1 MVSVNTGY
9 QFNPEDEEQKKGNF
23 SILGGMINPNSA
35 QTSELSNQGGQ
46 TSSAQPT
53 QSSKPPPSGSSQGAP
68 VAQQQYEANKG
79 ADQAVFA
86 GSQVN
91 KVKENVSSQQKKAN
105 DAFEAFKGANTFSD
119 RFEEGEVDKL
129 ASGDP
134 TAVGEFQALK
144 KAFSGDFENPANFS
158 GAENDIK
165 TLGKSPESFTNRA
178 LARGNRALDA
188 ALLRGSG
195 AFGNLKSDLE
205 KTLGSAK
212 QQVGGLGEQ
221 AKTLQQNA
229 ETQRQAEF
237 AKAEGAIRGDLSRLD
252 QSAADAVQQAQ
263 ARQQTDDSAFQTSE
277 KARLQA
283 GLQQAIKDNEA
294 KYLAMSKQLWA
305 DPNIDPSVKNGM
317 SIDLYNQYSTKN
329 DQLYAA
335 MSKNPEIGFSFGG
348 GQGPGSGFSSE
359 NATRYNTLAGLL
371 GLGDVRTADAPG
383 EQRTRSSNVD
393 ALLKAYPELALNM
406 QTPAEKP
413 WYEEFRP
420 DGSRAGEALV
430 DSINPLPGSVLL
442 GQIGKLFDKTNA
454 INVVD
459 DGGLGARTTGGNE
472 GVLGPR
478 DSIVQPNPLVES
490 LKKLANPNKAVD
502 EVGSWF

>member
-86 GSQVN
+86 GSQVS
-91 KVKENVSSQQKKAN
+91 KVKENIGSQQKKAN
-105 DAFEAFKGANTFSD
+105 DAFEAFQEANTFSD
-119 RFEEGEVDKL
+119 RFEEGEVDRL
-129 ASGDP
+129 ASGDQK
-134 TAVGEFQALK
+134 AVEEFQGLR

-195 AFGNLKSDLE
+195 AFGNIKSDLE

-212 QQVGGLGEQ
+212 QQAGGLGEQ
-221 AKTLQQNA
+221 AKTLQQTA
-229 ETQRQAEF
+229 ETARQAEL
-237 AKAEGAIRGDLSRLD
+237 AKAEGAIRGDLSHLD
-252 QSAADAVQQAQ
+252 QSAAGAIQSTRAQQQA
-263 ARQQTDDSAFQTSE
+263 DDSAFQSSE

-283 GLQQAIKDNEA
+283 GLQQAVKDNEA

-317 SIDLYNQYSTKN
+317 SIDLHDQMARKN
-329 DQLYAA
+329 DLLYAA
-335 MSKNPEIGFSFGG
+335 LRENPEINFSFGG

-371 GLGDVRTADAPG
+371 GLGDVRTADVPG
-383 EQRTRSSNVD
+383 EQRTRASNVD
-393 ALLKAYPELALNM
+393 DLLKAYPELALNK
-406 QTPAEKP
+406 QIPAEKP
-413 WYEEFRP
+413 WYEEFSP
-420 DGSRAGEALV
+420 DGNRWTDTYDDYASPSGVTGLLRA
-430 DSINPLPGSVLL
+430 
-442 GQIGKLFDKTNA
+442 IGKYADKTGEITRIDNS
-454 INVVD
+454 
-459 DGGLGARTTGGNE
+459 GLGATTTGGNE

-478 DSIVQPNPLVES
+478 DSFEQPNPIAEAIKTAGDP
-490 LKKLANPNKAVD
+490 KKTLDWLFK
-502 EVGSWF
+502 

>member
-91 KVKENVSSQQKKAN
+91 KVKENISSQQKKAN
-105 DAFEAFKGANTFSD
+105 DAFEAFVGANTFSD

-134 TAVGEFQALK
+134 KAVGEFQALK

-165 TLGKSPESFTNRA
+165 VLGKSPESFTNRA

-212 QQVGGLGEQ
+212 QQIGGLGEQ

-229 ETQRQAEF
+229 ETQRQAEL
-237 AKAEGAIRGDLSRLD
+237 AKADSAIKGRLESILAGGKTAAEDLKNAQNTTNKEY
-252 QSAADAVQQAQ
+252 QSAEESRFRTGVQNKMTETKQAYDKAVQEVMASKAPQWQKDLAVADLAQQYQTQVSGLLNVLKNAKPSINFTGGFQGEQLFDAGQA
-263 ARQQTDDSAFQTSE
+263 
-277 KARLQA
+277 
-283 GLQQAIKDNEA
+283 
-294 KYLAMSKQLWA
+294 
-305 DPNIDPSVKNGM
+305 
-317 SIDLYNQYSTKN
+317 NQ
-329 DQLYAA
+329 
-335 MSKNPEIGFSFGG
+335 
-348 GQGPGSGFSSE
+348 
-359 NATRYNTLAGLL
+359 YNTLAGLL
-371 GLGDVRTADAPG
+371 GLGDMLAPTVVG
-383 EQRTRSSNVD
+383 ESSRQSSNVD
-393 ALLKAYPELALNM
+393 NLLSKISAPQFVGLKDTYYTAPESPGLSSWLKNPSQGGSGKSLSEIATGGNRG
-406 QTPAEKP
+406 TTGGSFVDKP
-413 WYEEFRP
+413 NP
-420 DGSRAGEALV
+420 LGEALAKLIGKAPV
-430 DSINPLPGSVLL
+430 IENKPTGADVAKTIINPAPATKKIFG
-442 GQIGKLFDKTNA
+442 D
-454 INVVD
+454 
-459 DGGLGARTTGGNE
+459 
-472 GVLGPR
+472 PR
-478 DSIVQPNPLVES
+478 
-490 LKKLANPNKAVD
+490 K
-502 EVGSWF
+502 W

>member
-91 KVKENVSSQQKKAN
+91 KVKENISSQQKKAN

-165 TLGKSPESFTNRA
+165 VLGKSPESFTNRA

-205 KTLGSAK
+205 STLGSAK

-229 ETQRQAEF
+229 ETQRQAEL
-237 AKAEGAIRGDLSRLD
+237 AKAVSAVKGRLESILAGGKTAAEDLKNTQNTMNKEYQSAEGARFRTGVLNKMTETK
-252 QSAADAVQQAQ
+252 QAYHKAVQEVMASKAPQYKKDLALADLALQYETQISGLLKIFKNVNPSINFTGGFQGEQLFDAGQA
-263 ARQQTDDSAFQTSE
+263 
-277 KARLQA
+277 
-283 GLQQAIKDNEA
+283 
-294 KYLAMSKQLWA
+294 
-305 DPNIDPSVKNGM
+305 
-317 SIDLYNQYSTKN
+317 NQ
-329 DQLYAA
+329 
-335 MSKNPEIGFSFGG
+335 
-348 GQGPGSGFSSE
+348 
-359 NATRYNTLAGLL
+359 YNTLAGLL
-371 GLGDVRTADAPG
+371 GLGDMLAPTVVG
-383 EQRTRSSNVD
+383 ESSGQSSNVD
-393 ALLKAYPELALNM
+393 SLLSNISVPRFVGLKDTYSDPLEVPGVLSWLKNPNQKVNGKSLSEIATGGNRGA
-406 QTPAEKP
+406 TGGSFADKP
-413 WYEEFRP
+413 NP
-420 DGSRAGEALV
+420 LGEALAKLAGKV
-430 DSINPLPGSVLL
+430 PVIENKPTGADVAKTIINPAP
-442 GQIGKLFDKTNA
+442 A
-454 INVVD
+454 IKKIF
-459 DGGLGARTTGGNE
+459 G
-472 GVLGPR
+472 GPR
-478 DSIVQPNPLVES
+478 
-490 LKKLANPNKAVD
+490 K
-502 EVGSWF
+502 W

>member
-91 KVKENVSSQQKKAN
+91 KVKENISSQQKKAN
-105 DAFEAFKGANTFSD
+105 DAFEAFKNANTFSD

-129 ASGDP
+129 ASGDQE
-134 TAVGEFQALK
+134 AVGEFQALK
-144 KAFSGDFENPANFS
+144 KAFSGDFENPANLS

-165 TLGKSPESFTNRA
+165 VLGKSPESFTNRA
-178 LARGNRALDA
+178 LTRGNRALDA

-212 QQVGGLGEQ
+212 QQIGGLGEQ

-229 ETQRQAEF
+229 ETQRQAEL
-237 AKAEGAIRGDLSRLD
+237 AKADSAVKGRLESILAGGKTAAEDLKNAQNTTNKEY
-252 QSAADAVQQAQ
+252 QSAEESRFRTGVQNKMTETKQAYDKAVQEVMASKAPQWQKDLALADLAQ
-263 ARQQTDDSAFQTSE
+263 QYQTQVS
-277 KARLQA
+277 
-283 GLQQAIKDNEA
+283 GLLN
-294 KYLAMSKQLWA
+294 
-305 DPNIDPSVKNGM
+305 VFKNGKP
-317 SIDLYNQYSTKN
+317 SINFTGGFQGEQLFDAGQANQ
-329 DQLYAA
+329 
-335 MSKNPEIGFSFGG
+335 
-348 GQGPGSGFSSE
+348 
-359 NATRYNTLAGLL
+359 YNTLAGLL
-371 GLGDVRTADAPG
+371 ELEDMLAPTVVG
-383 EQRTRSSNVD
+383 ESSGQSSNVD
-393 ALLKAYPELALNM
+393 NLLSKISAPHFVGLKDNYYDSGKSLSEIATGGNRG
-406 QTPAEKP
+406 TTGGSFADKP
-413 WYEEFRP
+413 NP
-420 DGSRAGEALV
+420 LGEALAKLISKAPV
-430 DSINPLPGSVLL
+430 IKNKPTGADVAKTIINPAPATKKIFG
-442 GQIGKLFDKTNA
+442 D
-454 INVVD
+454 
-459 DGGLGARTTGGNE
+459 
-472 GVLGPR
+472 PR
-478 DSIVQPNPLVES
+478 
-490 LKKLANPNKAVD
+490 K
-502 EVGSWF
+502 W